1 MNLSSRGWA
10 PPASGPSGGPVA
22 TPNGDSARRPATPP
36 LHAHRHRPGARRPRA
51 HAAGAEAVLASH
63 AGPAQAGDRSS
74 WLPDTV
80 DLTVGY
86 GLDGLELEAF
96 GRHVTGSGDA
106 GYRFGFG
113 GTLEY

>member
-1 MNLSSRGWA
+1 M
-10 PPASGPSGGPVA
+10 
-22 TPNGDSARRPATPP
+22 
-36 LHAHRHRPGARRPRA
+36 
-51 HAAGAEAVLASH
+51 
-63 AGPAQAGDRSS
+63 
-74 WLPDTV
+74 

-96 GRHVTGSGDA
+96 GRHVTGGDA